1 MRSVEVQSGMSL
13 MDVSLKYFGTVDMA
27 MEIAEQN
34 SLALDYTFDRVQ
46 TIDIPDYKDRVLMDM
61 NTGIEGDNSWV
72 WLLSTGKYNRYGR
85 WVDYDWWKDK

>member
-1 MRSVEVQSGMSL
+1 MQSGMSL